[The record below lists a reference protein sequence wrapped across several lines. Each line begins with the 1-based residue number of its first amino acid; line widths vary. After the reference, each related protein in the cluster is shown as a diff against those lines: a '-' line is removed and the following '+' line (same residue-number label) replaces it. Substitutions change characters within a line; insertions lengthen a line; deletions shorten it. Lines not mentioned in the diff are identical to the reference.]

1 MPKNKGIASSAGE
14 RKSSYHPLVQRIWGL
29 NGLIVPR
36 NPIFWKNRISQTVPK
51 RAQKMKNCPRNPIF
65 WKNRI
70 SQTVPKHAQKN
81 ENRGPRNPIFW
92 KWKNRISQP
101 CPNVPKK

>member
-51 RAQKMKNCPRNPIF
+51 
-65 WKNRI
+65 
-70 SQTVPKHAQKN
+70 HAQKN